1 MKTTKTILLGLV
13 VSALSTLCAVDAF
26 SWSYG
31 PYVVARPVYPQV
43 YVEYPA
49 YPPDAVCAYNGE
61 PWAYYGP
68 VYRPGKPFGV
78 HHRRFGHRHW

>member
-13 VSALSTLCAVDAF
+13 VSALSTLWAADAF

-31 PYVVARPVYPQV
+31 PYVVARTICPQV

-49 YPPDAVCAYNGE
+49 YTPDPVCVYNGA
-61 PWAYYGP
+61 PWTYYGP
-68 VYRPGKPFGV
+68 MYRAAKPFRV
-78 HHRRFGHRHW
+78 HHPRFRYRNW